1 MHHPLENIVSKI
13 AKLLVTT
20 MLIALPSLA
29 LAQGKIAVVN
39 LQEAI
44 LQTDLAQ
51 KRLDEVYNQE
61 DFKADKAEFD
71 QLKKELDELVKK
83 FQKDAA
89 VMSQEQQA
97 AMRQKLANKQSD
109 LEHVAGKLKQAEQ
122 VAGQALLQEMSPKV
136 QEVLRELIATE
147 GIGLLLHQASV
158 IHADA
163 GYSITAK
170 VTDKL
175 NQITAE

>member
-1 MHHPLENIVSKI
+1 MSK
-13 AKLLVTT
+13 LVKV
-20 MLIALPSLA
+20 ALMVFAVAFAAPGW
-29 LAQGKIAVVN
+29 AQGKIAVVN
-39 LQEAI
+39 LEDAI

-51 KRLDEVYNQE
+51 KRLGEVRSQDDY
-61 DFKADKAEFD
+61 KKDKAEYDKLKSEFD
-71 QLKKELDELVKK
+71 DLLKK

-97 AMRQKLANKQSD
+97 TARSKLASKQAD
-109 LEHVAGKLKQAEQ
+109 LEHVTGKLQKAETA
-122 VAGQALLQEMSPKV
+122 AGQALLQEMAPRV
-136 QEVLRELIATE
+136 QAVLKEIIAKE
-147 GIGLLLHQASV
+147 GIGLLLQRQSV

-175 NQITAE
+175 NAIIAE

>member
-1 MHHPLENIVSKI
+1 MRNIVKTTI
-13 AKLLVTT
+13 AV
-20 MLIALPSLA
+20 LA
-29 LAQGKIAVVN
+29 LTLPAMGWAQGKIAVVD

-51 KRLDEVYNQE
+51 KRLTEVRDQDDY
-61 DFKADKAEFD
+61 KSDKAEFD
-71 QLKKELDELVKK
+71 RLKKEFDELVKN

-89 VMSQEQQA
+89 VMSQEQQISA
-97 AMRQKLANKQSD
+97 RQKLASKQAD
-109 LEHVAGKLKQAEQ
+109 LEHVTGKLQKAEQ
-122 VAGQALLQEMSPKV
+122 GAGQALLQEMAPKV
-136 QEVLRELIATE
+136 QEVLREIIAAE
-147 GIGLLLHQASV
+147 GIGLLLQRASV

-175 NQITAE
+175 NQAGVK

>member
-1 MHHPLENIVSKI
+1 MIHRSIKKSLS
-13 AKLLVTT
+13 LLAVFA
-20 MLIALPSLA
+20 LLLPSA
-29 LAQGKIAVVN
+29 VFAQGKIAVVN

-44 LQTDLAQ
+44 LQSDPAQQRLA
-51 KRLDEVYNQE
+51 EVRNEESY
-61 DFKADKAEFD
+61 KADKSEFD
-71 QLKKELDELVKK
+71 RLQEELNGLVQE

-97 AMRQKLANKQSD
+97 SARRRLASKQAD
-109 LEHVAGKLKQAEQ
+109 LEHVAGKLQQAEQ
-122 VAGQALLQEMSPKV
+122 QTGQALLQEMSPMV

-147 GIGLLLHQASV
+147 GIGLLLQRSSI
-158 IHADA
+158 IHADP

-175 NQITAE
+175 NQLAAAQ